1 MTTCPVSHVD
11 PFAADFLA
19 DPYPTLA
26 TLREQSPVYYSP
38 VLDMWIVTRHAD
50 IEAIFHDHETFSA
63 TVVQDPIH
71 PPAEEARAVL
81 AAGGFRPTPTMSN
94 VDPPKHTRIRR
105 HNMRSFSA
113 RRIASLEPG
122 IQQRAAELIDA
133 MLAKGEFDAV
143 ADLTFPLPAYMIFT
157 FLGFPAEDIELLK
170 GWCGNRALYS
180 WGRPTPAEQVEI
192 AGNMVRYWQYCER
205 FADARIAEPVDD
217 FTSDLARVHLADAA
231 ELSRAEITGIVYAL
245 SFAGHETTTNLTTNA
260 LRRLLENREQWDAL
274 CADPSLI
281 PNAVEEALRHD
292 TSVIAWR
299 RITTRPVQIG
309 GVPVPAGARLMLS
322 LAGANRDPA
331 VFQAPDAFDVRR
343 ANAREHLAFGVG
355 IHFCLGAPLARIEV
369 RTVLELLTRRAPD
382 LHLVPGQDYDFPPN
396 MSFRGPRKLLLRPAD
411 PHL

>member
-1 MTTCPVSHVD
+1 MTSATCPISNVD
-11 PFAADFLA
+11 PFAGDFLA

-26 TLREQSPVYYSP
+26 TMREESPVYYSP

-50 IEAIFHDHETFSA
+50 IHAIFRDHETFSA
-63 TVVQDPIH
+63 TIVQDPIH
-71 PPAEEARAVL
+71 PPADAARAVL
-81 AAGGFRPTPTMSN
+81 TEGGFRPTPTMSN

-113 RRIASLEPG
+113 RRIASLEPR
-122 IQQRAAELIDA
+122 IRERAAQLIEE
-133 MLAKGEFDAV
+133 MVAKPEFDLV
-143 ADLTFPLPAYMIFT
+143 AGLTFPLPAYMIFT

-180 WGRPTPAEQVEI
+180 WGRPTAQEQVEI

-217 FTSDLARVHLADAA
+217 FTSDLARVHLADPE

-260 LRRLLENREQWDAL
+260 LRRLLENRAQWEAL
-274 CADPSLI
+274 CAEDSLI
-281 PNAVEEALRHD
+281 PNAVEEVLRHD

-299 RITTRPVQIG
+299 RVTTRPVQIG
-309 GVPVPAGARLMLS
+309 GVGVPEGARLMLS
-322 LAGANRDPA
+322 LASANHDPEQFADPA
-331 VFQAPDAFDVRR
+331 TFDVRR
-343 ANAREHLAFGVG
+343 ANARDHLAFGTG

-369 RTVLELLTRRAPD
+369 RAVLELLTERTPD
-382 LHLVPGQDYDFPPN
+382 LELVPDQEYDFPPN
-396 MSFRGPRKLLLRPAD
+396 MSFRGPRRLLLRRGG
-411 PHL
+411 